1 MLHITIQGIH
11 TSISPSRNTR
21 SSQQEHVDTLQTE
34 HLTPHSNRVGFSIAY
49 TYTQPMKLTG
59 LEKLIFLSSTV
70 WMLHWGVR
78 VTQVTINALY

>member
-1 MLHITIQGIH
+1 M
-11 TSISPSRNTR
+11 
-21 SSQQEHVDTLQTE
+21 
-34 HLTPHSNRVGFSIAY
+34 GFYDAY